1 MSKDDKMLELRL
13 ISLTGE
19 KFKEK
24 VYEITLPTTTGEI
37 SVFPDHEALVTLA
50 KPGAIAIRRR
60 KTDPDDALEY
70 YAISGGIIEIKSC
83 CVRILVD
90 EADYSEDI
98 VEAEAEKALQR
109 AMKLRDS
116 AGSEVELE
124 DALQQVALYSSK
136 LKVAGLRRSH
146 GRRRPSM
153 SEEMASKG
161 PMQ

>member
-1 MSKDDKMLELRL
+1 MSKDDVMLMLQL

-24 VYEITLPTTTGEI
+24 VYEITLPTTSGEI

-60 KTDPDDALEY
+60 KTDPDDAREY
-70 YAISGGIIEIKSC
+70 FAISGGIVEIDAKR
-83 CVRILVD
+83 VRILVD
-90 EADYSEDI
+90 EADYSDDI

-109 AMKLRDS
+109 AIKLRDT

-136 LKVAGLRRSH
+136 LKVAGLRRRTS
-146 GRRRPSM
+146 RRRPSL